1 MALATGGALAF
12 YTVVPFV
19 LMLLAIAVFPLW
31 LPRWWEPNRNKLAV
45 SVVLGLPVLALY
57 AVRRPGA
64 LLGAAEEYVSFIVL
78 LAGLYVIAGGISLRG
93 DLAATPLTNMVFLAI
108 GSGLAS
114 LIGTT
119 GASMLLIRPLLQTN
133 SERSH
138 VRHTILFFIF
148 LVSNIGGMLTPLGD
162 PPLFLGY
169 LQGVPFTWTFRL
181 LPHWALQVAALLA
194 VYFAWDTW
202 QYARE
207 PLAARARDRVRIEP
221 LRLRGAPNLVWLG
234 LVVVAVAFLH
244 APWRE
249 VAIVTLSAV
258 SLWRTPRA
266 LRRDNGFTAHPMLE
280 VAALFAGIFLTMIP
294 ALELLRVRGG
304 ELGVREPWQFFWA
317 TGILSSFLDN
327 APTYLTFL
335 ALGQGLGLADEI
347 VGVPHAVLAA
357 ISVAAV
363 SMGANSYIGNAPNF
377 MVKSIAEEQG
387 VKMPSFF
394 GYIMY
399 SGAILLPL
407 FVIVTLVFFS

>member
-1 MALATGGALAF
+1 MALATGGALALS
-12 YTVVPFV
+12 TIVPFV

-57 AVRRPGA
+57 AVRRPGV

-78 LAGLYVIAGGISLRG
+78 RAGLYVIAGGISLRG
-93 DLAATPLTNMVFLAI
+93 DLAATPLTNTVFLAI
-108 GSGLAS
+108 GSALAS

-119 GASMLLIRPLLQTN
+119 GASMLLIRPVLQTN
-133 SERSH
+133 SQRSH
-138 VRHTILFFIF
+138 VRHTIVFFIF

-169 LQGVPFTWTFRL
+169 LQGVPFAWTFRL
-181 LPHWALQVAALLA
+181 FPHWALQVLALLA

-207 PLAARARDRVRIEP
+207 PLAARERDRARIEP
-221 LRLRGAPNLVWLG
+221 LRLRGALNLVWLG
-234 LVVVAVAFLH
+234 LVVLAVAFLH

-249 VAIVTLSAV
+249 AAIVALSAV

-294 ALELLRVRGG
+294 ALELLRLRGG

-357 ISVAAV
+357 ISVGAV

-394 GYIMY
+394 GYMMY

-407 FVIVTLVFFS
+407 FAVLTLVLF